1 MEALTGIIILF
12 VALFVGL
19 LITRIA
25 TVALVFTGLSRDLA
39 RFQARSAF
47 TGCGFT
53 TREAEQIVQHPVRR
67 RIVMFLMLLG
77 NGTVIVAISSLI
89 PVFMVV
95 PDDTGSHGFMVT
107 YRLLWLVLGLL
118 LLWMLAASKWVDR
131 QLSRLIGW
139 ALTRFTRLEVQDYHG
154 LLRMSEGYTARELE
168 VHPGD
173 WVVARNLADLRL
185 TDEGVQVLGIRRTNG
200 DYVGTPTGSTFIR
213 RDDTLVVYGRT
224 AHLEELHRRKAGDA
238 GDEAHKKRIAE
249 QRKVLEAIEE
259 QEGQRDARDDADAEG
274 GAADS

>member
-1 MEALTGIIILF
+1 LEALTGIIVLL

-53 TREAEQIVQHPVRR
+53 TREAEQIVQHPLRR

-77 NGTVIVAISSLI
+77 NGTVVVAISSLI
-89 PVFMVV
+89 PVFMAV
-95 PDDTGSHGFMVT
+95 PDETGSHGFMMT
-107 YRLLWLVLGLL
+107 YRLLWLALGLL
-118 LLWMLAASKWVDR
+118 LLWMLAASRWVDR
-131 QLSRLIGW
+131 RLSRLIGW
-139 ALTRFTRLEVQDYHG
+139 ALTRFTSLEVQDYHG

-168 VHPGD
+168 VHAGD
-173 WVVARNLADLRL
+173 WVVARSLADLRL
-185 TDEGVQVLGIRRTNG
+185 SDEGVQVLGIRRTNG
-200 DYVGTPTGSTFIR
+200 DYVGTPTGTTYIR

-224 AHLEELHRRKAGDA
+224 AHLQELHRRRAGDA
-238 GDEAHKKRIAE
+238 GDEAHQKRIAE
-249 QRKVLEAIEE
+249 QRRVLEAIEE
-259 QEGQRDARDDADAEG
+259 QERQRGTRDYADAEEEP
-274 GAADS
+274 ADS